1 MLGKILESLYM
12 KVFIGIIVE
21 RSSTTVHVEVFSK
34 SKETHHYENVFQSTN
49 LTEEMFEYIHHYT
62 QESPYHY
69 ICFLDT
75 SNDQGALP
83 TCDKTKIPF
92 YKDLST
98 SEYKCVDKNWTIF
111 TSKTDLY
118 ALEKKYEDIGID
130 FVFSPFNVLTKFFKD
145 KKDQHLAMFALL
157 EDSSLSVC
165 VFEEGQLLYAE
176 HLDMEIDLD
185 SEKIVL
191 EDLDDDK
198 DIDLGL
204 DDEGI
209 ILDEIDVEDD
219 LDDFS
224 DIEDL
229 DSLED
234 IDEFS
239 ESKDLEEELF
249 ENNQQE
255 SIPKENV
262 DQENEDSHFTE
273 DYQRFSLIQSA
284 MNHFYKDSKYEG
296 KFIEN
301 IYIAD
306 NTQVTSD
313 LKRYLEEEMFLN
325 VYIRTIDL
333 GAEVCELAKEELGL

>member
-1 MLGKILESLYM
+1 M

-34 SKETHHYENVFQSTN
+34 NKETTHYENVFPSTK
-49 LTEEMFEYIHHYT
+49 LTEDIYEYILTYT
-62 QESPYHY
+62 KESPYHY

-83 TCDKTKIPF
+83 TCEKNKLSY

-98 SEYKCVDKNWTIF
+98 SEYKCLGNWSIY

-130 FVFSPFNVLTKFFKD
+130 FIFSPFSVLSKFFKD
-145 KKDQHLAMFALL
+145 KKDQHLAMFVLL
-157 EDSSLSVC
+157 EDSSVSVC
-165 VFEEGQLLYAE
+165 VFEESQLLYAE
-176 HLDMEIDLD
+176 HLDMEVDLE
-185 SEKIVL
+185 SEKIDL
-191 EDLDDDK
+191 EDLDDERDV
-198 DIDLGL
+198 DLGL
-204 DDEGI
+204 DDDSI
-209 ILDEIDVEDD
+209 VLDEIDVDED

-239 ESKDLEEELF
+239 EGKDLEEELY
-249 ENNQQE
+249 E
-255 SIPKENV
+255 SNTHDIEQNTNG
-262 DQENEDSHFTE
+262 DQGDDDSHFTE
-273 DYQRFSLIQSA
+273 DYQRFSLIQNA
-284 MNHFYKDSKYEG
+284 MNHFYKDPKYES

-306 NTQVTSD
+306 SIKVTSD